1 MNNQGR
7 LYWITGLSGA
17 GKTTL
22 GKLLYE
28 YLKTSKDNVVLL
40 DGDEL
45 RNLFPNSDDYSKN
58 GRLTLARSYSK
69 LCKLLTDQGIDVIC
83 CTISMFDEVR
93 KWNRENIKNYYEI
106 YLKVSKETLIQ
117 RDQKGL
123 YSNHLNGNLSN
134 LVGFD
139 LEFEEPK
146 NPDIVIE
153 NNGNITPV
161 AILNLIIERS
171 SYEN

>member
-1 MNNQGR
+1 MNIQGI

-17 GKTTL
+17 GKTTI

-28 YLKTSKDNVVLL
+28 HIRKHKKNVVFL

-45 RNLFPNSDDYSKN
+45 RNLFPYSNDYSKN
-58 GRLTLARSYSK
+58 ARLNLAKSYSK

-93 KWNRENIKNYYEI
+93 NWNRQNIQNYYEI

-146 NPDIVIE
+146 NPDLILE
-153 NNGNITPV
+153 NNGNLTPNE
-161 AILNLIIERS
+161 ILHLIIKEIL
-171 SYEN
+171 YEN